1 MPGEAFSVAAPAYR
15 YRHVRALAR
24 GLKVLMELS
33 RTGRARPG
41 EIAAETGIDR
51 TTAYRLL
58 ETLEREGFVVRT
70 SDDHYGLTLAVRQ
83 LSEGFTD
90 LDHVTRIVSPE
101 LGKLLAKVLWPTD
114 FATFEQGAMII
125 RETTHRFSPYSVHR
139 SMIGKSRPTLR
150 TAMGRAVLAA
160 ASEKERDLMLRMIA
174 QSNQPDAAEA
184 RETGYVRAMIQ
195 ETQTQ
200 GYASAVGLVDSHIG
214 AIATAIRSPIG
225 VAGALN
231 LVFFRTAMTPS
242 DAADRYLP
250 AMRESV
256 AAIETQIAALDQYA
270 GTTPAN

>member
-1 MPGEAFSVAAPAYR
+1 MAAPTYR

-24 GLKVLMELS
+24 GLQVLMELS
-33 RTGRARPG
+33 RMGRARPG

-70 SDDHYGLTLAVRQ
+70 SDDYYGLTLAVRQ
-83 LSEGFTD
+83 LSEGFTE

-184 RETGYVRAMIQ
+184 RETGYVRALIQ

-225 VAGALN
+225 IVGALN

-242 DAADRYLP
+242 EAADRYLP
-250 AMRESV
+250 AMRECV
-256 AAIETQIAALDQYA
+256 AAIETQIAALDQYSGA
-270 GTTPAN
+270 TPAD

>member
-1 MPGEAFSVAAPAYR
+1 VAAPTYR

-70 SDDHYGLTLAVRQ
+70 SDDYYGLTLAVRQ

-90 LDHVTRIVSPE
+90 LDHITRIVAPE
-101 LGKLLAKVLWPTD
+101 LGSLLAKVLWPTD

-174 QSNQPDAAEA
+174 QSGQPDAAEA
-184 RETGYVRAMIQ
+184 RETGYVRALIQ

-200 GYASAVGLVDSHIG
+200 GYASAVGLVDAHIG

-225 VAGALN
+225 VVGALN

-242 DAADRYLP
+242 DAAQRYLP
-250 AMRESV
+250 VMRECV
-256 AAIETQIAALDQYA
+256 AAIETQVAALDQYA
-270 GTTPAN
+270 GAGPAEP